1 MCIRDSLY
9 AIMGSKVYGMP
20 YEECREFYPDGSVNA
35 AGKERRT
42 TMKSV
47 LLGIMYERGA
57 AAIGEQFDK
66 SAQWAQELIDNFYK
80 SFPKVAQ
87 LRLQIE
93 KMAEEYG
100 YVTTVC
106 GRKRR
111 LPDMQIP
118 NKDDYK
124 YQDCLLYTSPFTHCE
139 RVAELMPRSL
149 IRSCCLFPFRLM
161 SYCRA
166 FGKLSLGSSLMV
178 SPPLLEGIPILYS
191 KT

>member
-1 MCIRDSLY
+1 M
-9 AIMGSKVYGMP
+9 
-20 YEECREFYPDGSVNA
+20 SV
-35 AGKERRT
+35 ERR
-42 TMKSV
+42 
-47 LLGIMYERGA
+47 LLVSSLIRV
-57 AAIGEQFDK
+57 
-66 SAQWAQELIDNFYK
+66 LIDNFYK

-124 YQDCLLYTSPFTHCE
+124 YQEAH
-139 RVAELMPRSL
+139 RQSL
-149 IRSCCLFPFRLM
+149 NSVIQ
-161 SYCRA
+161 
-166 FGKLSLGSSLMV
+166 GSSADVMKLAMIAIYNDPQYKALDCHMV
-178 SPPLLEGIPILYS
+178 ITVHDELIMEVPVENVKAGADLLVSTMKRVGHELIDLPMSVDAEVTDYWYGENLAEEFLDEG
-191 KT
+191 